1 MGETKKK
8 AICFFLRFSLL
19 FILLNS
25 NHQCE
30 AEEKQ
35 LSSPAIST
43 ESQHS
48 NGEGSNLNDRM
59 TKIEAENRQQKEE
72 INSLKISAV
81 KDRKTISE
89 LIGRVGLLEVIER
102 RNKRPYRLLPPISS
116 Q

>member
-1 MGETKKK
+1 MGKTKKK
-8 AICFFLRFSLL
+8 IICIFLRFSLL

-25 NHQCE
+25 NHHCE

-72 INSLKISAV
+72 MNSLKISAV

-89 LIGRVGLLEVIER
+89 LSGRVARLEVIGR
-102 RNKRPYRLLPPISS
+102 RKRPYRLLPPISS